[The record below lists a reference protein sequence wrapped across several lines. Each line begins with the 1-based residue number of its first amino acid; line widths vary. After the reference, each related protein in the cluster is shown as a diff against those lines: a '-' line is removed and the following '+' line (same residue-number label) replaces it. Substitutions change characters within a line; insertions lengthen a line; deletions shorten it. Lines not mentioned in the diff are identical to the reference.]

1 MSLRG
6 YIPLIPAII
15 HKKKKR
21 SFSMMEGFLCACA
34 LAICVL
40 DFSVCAECQ
49 QKDFM
54 PPKENV
60 GMGGG
65 GLFY

>member
-6 YIPLIPAII
+6 DSPLIPAIME
-15 HKKKKR
+15 KNKKR
-21 SFSMMEGFLCACA
+21 SFSMMEDFLCACA
-34 LAICVL
+34 LAIHAL
-40 DFSVCAECQ
+40 DFSVCAKCE

-54 PPKENV
+54 PPKQNV
-60 GMGGG
+60 GRG